1 MIPSP
6 IPRSRSDHTLRR
18 DDPRNNSPSAETESN
33 ALRGIA
39 GSTSN
44 LTSSPSQSRRT
55 DSNYNNN
62 TSSNIPRTAGSE
74 RSLVDTDPIA
84 AIRAL
89 RSRLRQESSSHTLE
103 MTALETSLAQERERK
118 RAEREAARQLP
129 STPTPSAMLMLRR
142 ANTST
147 TTTPTGIATAFS
159 TTPGSTTSPSYFAAV
174 LDSPADKA
182 ATMTLYDEQLRK
194 LRQWQNDSKERVR
207 QRETERDAE
216 REKFRALRRGGDT
229 RLKRRSMN
237 TKRAAAHKF
246 VLQSAEFYGA
256 DFSAPPVAD
265 PEIVALT
272 TAGLNDTQLIEQE
285 QTRATQGSVFITAL
299 TKLATSRSRLDL
311 EGEAGTDG
319 VEAAADDETHRSPL
333 IVPLGVPAVD
343 VPPPPPV
350 APPSAKKLTDAIRE
364 SMPAIDYS
372 DVFPA
377 DIGHRA
383 GVTVF
388 RIEGLKP
395 VLQPSSR
402 RGRFCIADC
411 YIVLHSVPR
420 HDAASSN
427 RDKSASNSAGRD
439 LDDDDETIMSHRI
452 YVYIGAKA
460 EIDKRFCAAMFST
473 GLRNWIY
480 ATRTVER
487 ETSGD
492 ESPDFL
498 ALFGTKFVLDK
509 NIDAAA
515 DTSLFVAEEK
525 RWPCRMYMLCGN
537 KEIKLRLVCPNARS
551 LDSANVFLLDWGNQ
565 LYQWNGAQSSLQQK
579 AKCRILTS
587 RINRHERVGKA
598 TTFEIEEGSETPEFR
613 NMLGGARAVR
623 SPSKPQDD
631 KSDSEAHTSDDSD
644 AEVDRRAREV
654 DTFAQQQADDA
665 RFAVIGDAPVVLYRA
680 FEDLSDEVDTH
691 IVKVGKLAR
700 AMLVSDAAYV
710 LDAGV
715 ELFLWIGKNAPLD
728 LRQMATELL
737 ARIAPLQKRPKWV
750 GLHKLMEGH
759 ESEVFKLRFP
769 DWDTTSQEVNW
780 EEVKSVSID
789 PSRSIGAGVGMRVDV
804 RALYAPP
811 VPHDAA
817 TTAGVEATLQHAN
830 GLLQQFSAFVY
841 TKGRFVQLPAAE
853 KGHFFSDDA
862 YVFLCVYRLEEER
875 ERARREA
882 KELKRRR
889 TRNSVGRSAGDP
901 GDDRSSAA
909 SSERGTASD
918 GEDASERGDDERGVE
933 CVVYFWQGRL
943 ASRLAYSTFKFKTQ
957 SEMEALVK
965 HMYGCEVRV
974 AFLEQGKEPIALLA
988 HMGNAIVVHR
998 GRRSDWFAKVG
1009 KPDVVPRMFHIRTDV
1024 RYKTT
1029 RAVEVPVRWGNLVS
1043 RDCFYIHAPCEGENS
1058 YLWRGRGAS
1067 KEELRKAEAIIGRI
1081 LAVVGRGHE
1090 VTLPPTPTPSD
1101 HLTLT
1106 THILAIQGAE
1116 PSDLVGMLLPP
1127 SLRLRPPKIHTGTE
1141 YYYVPPP
1148 RFLRCSCSAGYFAV
1162 EEVVHWAQADLHPE
1176 VCVILDPGAPRTL
1189 WVWVGREASDV
1200 VRKLCRKSV
1209 EVWLQRLDDGRGG
1222 SGVPPVFGDGSTAV
1236 WTPPPGTANTP
1247 PTASDDNLAAVSSQH
1262 GNSRALQPR
1271 ARAETAARRAVM
1283 AGFKARKRASSGLTV
1298 DVDDLNHLLGN
1309 GQSPASSSSQRPL
1322 DEDDPDAIPDVA
1334 WILQGCELPSFTSY
1348 FIGWDER
1355 PEPGSVTIGNAFTT
1369 AAGHERA
1376 AKQAAKR
1383 RASGARPATSR

>member
-6 IPRSRSDHTLRR
+6 IPRSQSDHTLRR
-18 DDPRNNSPSAETESN
+18 DDPRNSTSAESESN
-33 ALRGIA
+33 ALRNIA

-44 LTSSPSQSRRT
+44 LTSSPSQSRRN
-55 DSNYNNN
+55 DG
-62 TSSNIPRTAGSE
+62 SNIPRTAGSA

-89 RSRLRQESSSHTLE
+89 RSRIRQESSSHTLE
-103 MTALETSLAQERERK
+103 MTALETELAAERERK
-118 RAEREAARQLP
+118 RAEREAARKMP
-129 STPTPSAMLMLRR
+129 SSPTPSAMLMLRR
-142 ANTST
+142 ANTTAS
-147 TTTPTGIATAFS
+147 PTGPVANAS
-159 TTPGSTTSPSYFAAV
+159 TITTNNQSQYANM
-174 LDSPADKA
+174 DSSAGKA

-229 RLKRRSMN
+229 RLKRRSMG
-237 TKRAAAHKF
+237 TAKRAAAHKF
-246 VLQSAEFYGA
+246 VLQTAEFYGA

-272 TAGLNDTQLIEQE
+272 TAGLNDVQLIEQE
-285 QTRATQGSVFITAL
+285 QTRAVQGSVFISAL
-299 TKLATSRSRLDL
+299 TKLATSRSRMDL
-311 EGEAGTDG
+311 EAIAGEEGADGT
-319 VEAAADDETHRSPL
+319 EAAREDTGMSPL
-333 IVPLGVPAVD
+333 IVPLGVPALD
-343 VPPPPPV
+343 APIPPPP
-350 APPSAKKLTDAIRE
+350 APPSAKKWTEAIRE

-411 YIVLHSVPR
+411 YIVLHTVSR
-420 HDAASSN
+420 HATTSASKSN
-427 RDKSASNSAGRD
+427 KSARNAVAVD
-439 LDDDDETIMSHRI
+439 VDDDDETMMSHRI

-480 ATRTVER
+480 ATRNVER

-498 ALFGTKFVLDK
+498 ALFGTKFVLDE

-515 DTSLFVAEEK
+515 DTSLFVAQEK

-537 KEIKLRLVCPNARS
+537 KEIKLRLVCPSARS
-551 LDSANVFLLDWGNQ
+551 LKSANVFLLDWGNE
-565 LYQWNGAQSSLQQK
+565 LYQWNGAQSSLQQR

-598 TTFEIEEGSETPEFR
+598 EIFEIEEGSETSEFWS
-613 NMLGGARAVR
+613 MLGGPRAVPKPHDDR
-623 SPSKPQDD
+623 SDGEP
-631 KSDSEAHTSDDSD
+631 HTSDDSD
-644 AEVDRRAREV
+644 AEDDRRAHEEE
-654 DTFAQQQADDA
+654 THAQQQAEDA
-665 RFAVIGDAPVVLYRA
+665 RFAEIGDAPAVLYRA
-680 FEDLSDEVDTH
+680 FEDISDEVDTH

-728 LRQMATELL
+728 LRGMATELL

-750 GLHKLMEGH
+750 GLHKLMESH

-780 EEVKSVSID
+780 EEVKSPTLD
-789 PSRSIGAGVGMRVDV
+789 QPRSIGSGAGMRVDV

-830 GLLQQFSAFVY
+830 GLLQQVSAFVY

-875 ERARREA
+875 ERARRVA
-882 KELKRRR
+882 KELRRRR
-889 TRNSVGRSAGDP
+889 TRASVGRSGGDT
-901 GDDRSSAA
+901 GDDQSSAA

-918 GEDASERGDDERGVE
+918 GEDASERGDDECGVE

-998 GRRSDWFAKVG
+998 GRRSDWLAKVG
-1009 KPDVVPRMFHIRTDV
+1009 KPDVLPRMFHIRTDM

-1043 RDCFYIHAPCEGENS
+1043 RDCFYIHAPGEGENS

-1067 KEELRKAEAIIGRI
+1067 KEESRKAESMIGRI
-1081 LAVVGRGHE
+1081 LAVVGRGDE
-1090 VTLPPTPTPSD
+1090 VTLPPTPSPTD

-1106 THILAIQGAE
+1106 THILCIQGAE
-1116 PSDLVGMLLPP
+1116 PPDLVSMLLPP
-1127 SLRLRPPKIHTGTE
+1127 SLHARHPKVHTGTE

-1148 RFLRCSCSAGYFAV
+1148 RFLRCSCTAGYFAV
-1162 EEVVHWAQADLHPE
+1162 EEVVHWAQADLHPD

-1189 WVWVGREASDV
+1189 WVWVGRGASDV

-1222 SGVPPVFGDGSTAV
+1222 SGVPPVFGDGSSAA
-1236 WTPPPGTANTP
+1236 WTPPPGTANAAV
-1247 PTASDDNLAAVSSQH
+1247 TASDENLAALSPPHGSTSS
-1262 GNSRALQPR
+1262 LQPR

-1283 AGFKARKRASSGLTV
+1283 AGFKARKRASSGNTI
-1298 DVDDLNHLLGN
+1298 DVDDLNHLLSN
-1309 GQSPASSSSQRPL
+1309 GAMPPSTASPHRF
-1322 DEDDPDAIPDVA
+1322 EEEDPDSVPDVA
-1334 WILQGCELPSFTSY
+1334 WILQGCEPPSFTSY

-1383 RASGARPATSR
+1383 RASGARPTTAR

>member
-6 IPRSRSDHTLRR
+6 IPRSQSDHTLKR
-18 DDPRNNSPSAETESN
+18 DDPRNSTSAESESN
-33 ALRGIA
+33 ALRNIA

-44 LTSSPSQSRRT
+44 LNSSPSQSRRN
-55 DSNYNNN
+55 DG
-62 TSSNIPRTAGSE
+62 SNIPRTAGSA

-89 RSRLRQESSSHTLE
+89 RSRIRQESSSHTLE
-103 MTALETSLAQERERK
+103 MSALETELAAERERK
-118 RAEREAARQLP
+118 RAEREAARKMP
-129 STPTPSAMLMLRR
+129 SSPTPSAMLMLRR
-142 ANTST
+142 ANTTAS
-147 TTTPTGIATAFS
+147 PTGPVANAS
-159 TTPGSTTSPSYFAAV
+159 TITTSNQSQYANM
-174 LDSPADKA
+174 DSPAGKA

-229 RLKRRSMN
+229 RLKRRSMG
-237 TKRAAAHKF
+237 TAKRAAAHKF
-246 VLQSAEFYGA
+246 VLQTAEFYGA

-265 PEIVALT
+265 PEIEALT
-272 TAGLNDTQLIEQE
+272 TAGLNDVQLIEQE
-285 QTRATQGSVFITAL
+285 QTRAVQGSVFISAL
-299 TKLATSRSRLDL
+299 TKLATSRSRMDL
-311 EGEAGTDG
+311 ETIAGEEGAETT
-319 VEAAADDETHRSPL
+319 EAAREDTGMSPL
-333 IVPLGVPAVD
+333 IVPLGVPALD
-343 VPPPPPV
+343 APIPPPP
-350 APPSAKKLTDAIRE
+350 APPSAKKWTEAIRE

-411 YIVLHSVPR
+411 YIVLHTVSR
-420 HDAASSN
+420 HATTTASKSN
-427 RDKSASNSAGRD
+427 KSARSSVAVD
-439 LDDDDETIMSHRI
+439 VDDDDETMMSHRI

-480 ATRTVER
+480 ATRNVER

-498 ALFGTKFVLDK
+498 ALFGTKFVLDE

-515 DTSLFVAEEK
+515 DTSLFVAQEK

-537 KEIKLRLVCPNARS
+537 KEIKLRLVCPSARS
-551 LDSANVFLLDWGNQ
+551 LKSANVFLLDWGNE
-565 LYQWNGAQSSLQQK
+565 LYQWNGAQSSLQQR

-598 TTFEIEEGSETPEFR
+598 EIFEIEEGSETPEFWS
-613 NMLGGARAVR
+613 MLGGPRAMPKPHDDR
-623 SPSKPQDD
+623 SDGEP
-631 KSDSEAHTSDDSD
+631 HTSDDSD
-644 AEVDRRAREV
+644 AEDDRRAHEEQSY
-654 DTFAQQQADDA
+654 AQQQAEDA
-665 RFAVIGDAPVVLYRA
+665 RFAEIGDAPAVLYRA

-728 LRQMATELL
+728 LRGMATELL

-750 GLHKLMEGH
+750 GLHKLMEAH

-780 EEVKSVSID
+780 EEVKSPTFD
-789 PSRSIGAGVGMRVDV
+789 QPRSIGSGAGMRVDV

-830 GLLQQFSAFVY
+830 GLLQQVSAFVY

-875 ERARREA
+875 ERARRVA
-882 KELKRRR
+882 KELRRRR
-889 TRNSVGRSAGDP
+889 TRASVGRSGGDT
-901 GDDRSSAA
+901 GDDQSSAA

-918 GEDASERGDDERGVE
+918 GEDASERGDDECGVE

-998 GRRSDWFAKVG
+998 GRRSDWLAKVG
-1009 KPDVVPRMFHIRTDV
+1009 KPDVLPRMFHIRTDM

-1043 RDCFYIHAPCEGENS
+1043 RDCFYMHAPGEGENS

-1067 KEELRKAEAIIGRI
+1067 KEESRKAESMIGRI
-1081 LAVVGRGHE
+1081 LAVVGRGDE
-1090 VTLPPTPTPSD
+1090 VTLPPTPSPTD

-1106 THILAIQGAE
+1106 THILCIQGAE
-1116 PSDLVGMLLPP
+1116 PPDLVSMLLPP
-1127 SLRLRPPKIHTGTE
+1127 SLHARHPKVHTGTE

-1148 RFLRCSCSAGYFAV
+1148 RFLRCSCTAGYFAV
-1162 EEVVHWAQADLHPE
+1162 EEVVHWAQADLHPD

-1189 WVWVGREASDV
+1189 WVWVGRGASDV

-1222 SGVPPVFGDGSTAV
+1222 SGVPPVFGDGSSAA
-1236 WTPPPGTANTP
+1236 WTPPPGTSNAAV
-1247 PTASDDNLAAVSSQH
+1247 TASDENLAALSPQH
-1262 GNSRALQPR
+1262 GSSSNLQPR

-1283 AGFKARKRASSGLTV
+1283 AGFKARKRASSGNTI
-1298 DVDDLNHLLGN
+1298 DADDLNHLLSN
-1309 GQSPASSSSQRPL
+1309 GAMPPSTVSPHRF
-1322 DEDDPDAIPDVA
+1322 EEEDPDSVPDVA
-1334 WILQGCELPSFTSY
+1334 WILQGCEPPSFTSY

-1383 RASGARPATSR
+1383 RASGARPTTAR

>member
-1 MIPSP
+1 MPVDSTLLRRASLWGSPLRDATDHDDNGAQRTTVMELERGLEKGHWNWALGGAGEAPGSLRGAGNPSANVGRTVSDYLKLMIPS
-6 IPRSRSDHTLRR
+6 SM
-18 DDPRNNSPSAETESN
+18 
-33 ALRGIA
+33 
-39 GSTSN
+39 TSF
-44 LTSSPSQSRRT
+44 LS
-55 DSNYNNN
+55 Y
-62 TSSNIPRTAGSE
+62 AF
-74 RSLVDTDPIA
+74 
-84 AIRAL
+84 
-89 RSRLRQESSSHTLE
+89 
-103 MTALETSLAQERERK
+103 
-118 RAEREAARQLP
+118 
-129 STPTPSAMLMLRR
+129 
-142 ANTST
+142 TST
-147 TTTPTGIATAFS
+147 RTPQTA
-159 TTPGSTTSPSYFAAV
+159 
-174 LDSPADKA
+174 
-182 ATMTLYDEQLRK
+182 
-194 LRQWQNDSKERVR
+194 
-207 QRETERDAE
+207 
-216 REKFRALRRGGDT
+216 
-229 RLKRRSMN
+229 
-237 TKRAAAHKF
+237 KRAAAHKF
-246 VLQSAEFYGA
+246 VLQTAEFYGA
-256 DFSAPPVAD
+256 DFSAQPVAD
-265 PEIVALT
+265 PEIAALT
-272 TAGLNDTQLIEQE
+272 TAGLNEVQLIEQE
-285 QTRATQGSVFITAL
+285 QTRAVQGSVFISAL
-299 TKLATSRSRLDL
+299 TKLATSRSRMDL
-311 EGEAGTDG
+311 ETIAGEEGGDG
-319 VEAAADDETHRSPL
+319 SEAAREDTGLSLL
-333 IVPLGVPAVD
+333 IVPLGVPALD
-343 VPPPPPV
+343 APIPPPP
-350 APPSAKKLTDAIRE
+350 APPSAKKWTEAIRE

-411 YIVLHSVPR
+411 YIVLHTVSR
-420 HDAASSN
+420 HATTSASKSN
-427 RDKSASNSAGRD
+427 KSARNSVAAD
-439 LDDDDETIMSHRI
+439 MEDDDETMMSHRI

-480 ATRTVER
+480 ATRNVER

-498 ALFGTKFVLDK
+498 ALFGTKFVLDE

-515 DTSLFVAEEK
+515 DTSLFVAQEK

-537 KEIKLRLVCPNARS
+537 KEIKLRLVCPSARS
-551 LDSANVFLLDWGNQ
+551 LASANVFLLDWGTE

-598 TTFEIEEGSETPEFR
+598 EIFEIEEGSETSEFWSV
-613 NMLGGARAVR
+613 LGGPGAV
-623 SPSKPQDD
+623 SKPHDD
-631 KSDSEAHTSDDSD
+631 RSDGEPHTSDDSD
-644 AEVDRRAREV
+644 AEDDRRAHREE
-654 DTFAQQQADDA
+654 THAQQQADDA
-665 RFAVIGDAPVVLYRA
+665 RFAEIGDAPAVLYRA

-728 LRQMATELL
+728 LRGMATELL
-737 ARIAPLQKRPKWV
+737 ARVAPLQKRPKWV

-780 EEVKSVSID
+780 EEVKSPTLD
-789 PSRSIGAGVGMRVDV
+789 QPRSIGSGAGMRVDV

-811 VPHDAA
+811 VPHDAT

-830 GLLQQFSAFVY
+830 GLLQQVSAFVY

-875 ERARREA
+875 ERARRVA
-882 KELKRRR
+882 KELRRRR
-889 TRNSVGRSAGDP
+889 TRASVGRSGGDT
-901 GDDRSSAA
+901 GDDQSSAA

-918 GEDASERGDDERGVE
+918 GEDASERGDDECGVE

-998 GRRSDWFAKVG
+998 GRRSDWLAKVG
-1009 KPDVVPRMFHIRTDV
+1009 KPDVVPRMFHIRTDM

-1043 RDCFYIHAPCEGENS
+1043 RDCFYIHAPGEGENS

-1067 KEELRKAEAIIGRI
+1067 KEESRKAESMIGRI
-1081 LAVVGRGHE
+1081 LAVVGRGDE
-1090 VTLPPTPTPSD
+1090 VTLPPTPSPSD

-1106 THILAIQGAE
+1106 THILCIQGAE
-1116 PSDLVGMLLPP
+1116 PPDLVSMLLPP
-1127 SLRLRPPKIHTGTE
+1127 SLHARHPKVHTGTE

-1148 RFLRCSCSAGYFAV
+1148 RFLRCSCTAGYFAV
-1162 EEVVHWAQADLHPE
+1162 EEVVHWAQADLHPD

-1189 WVWVGREASDV
+1189 WVWVGRGASDV

-1209 EVWLQRLDDGRGG
+1209 EVWLQRLDDGRGD
-1222 SGVPPVFGDGSTAV
+1222 SGVPPVFGDGSTAA
-1236 WTPPPGTANTP
+1236 WTPPPGTSSAAVTG
-1247 PTASDDNLAAVSSQH
+1247 SDENLAALSPQH
-1262 GNSRALQPR
+1262 GSTSNLQPR

-1283 AGFKARKRASSGLTV
+1283 AGFKARKRASSGNTI
-1298 DVDDLNHLLGN
+1298 DVDDLNHLLAN
-1309 GQSPASSSSQRPL
+1309 GVTPPPPSAPQQRF
-1322 DEDDPDAIPDVA
+1322 EEEDPDVVPDVA
-1334 WILQGCELPSFTSY
+1334 WILQGCEPPSFTSY

-1383 RASGARPATSR
+1383 RASGARPATAR